1 MSQKADT
8 RLLGKTFQREVVI
21 TDELV
26 QQFAQL
32 SGDRNPI
39 HISDE
44 AAQRVGFSQRMAH
57 GVIQASLL
65 SAIVGM
71 DLPGPGSVIHRLEM
85 KWQKPCYPG
94 DRIILMVEVT
104 EEHESVQTVVC
115 QFRIANQHGEV
126 ISRGLVQV
134 GTGGVHD

>member
-1 MSQKADT
+1 LALNADT

-21 TDELV
+21 TDDLI
-26 QQFAQL
+26 QLFAQL

-39 HISDE
+39 HLSDE
-44 AAQRVGFSQRMAH
+44 AAQRLGFPRKVAH
-57 GVIQASLL
+57 GVIQAGLL

-94 DRIILMVEVT
+94 DRISLSLEVT

-115 QFRIANQHGEV
+115 RFRVTNDRGEV
-126 ISRGLVQV
+126 ISRGMVQV

>member
-1 MSQKADT
+1 LSSKADT
-8 RLLGKTFQREVVI
+8 KLLGETFQREVVI
-21 TDELV
+21 TDDLI

-32 SGDRNPI
+32 SGDCNPI
-39 HISDE
+39 HFSDE
-44 AAQRVGFSQRMAH
+44 AAQRLGFPQRVIH
-57 GVIQASLL
+57 GMIQAALL

-94 DRIILMVEVT
+94 DRISLSLEVI

-115 QFRIANQHGEV
+115 RFRITNDRGEV

>member
-1 MSQKADT
+1 M
-8 RLLGKTFQREVVI
+8 LGKTFQREVVI
-21 TDELV
+21 TDDLV

-32 SGDRNPI
+32 SGDCNPI
-39 HISDE
+39 HLSDE
-44 AAQRVGFSQRMAH
+44 AAQRLGFSQRVAH

-71 DLPGPGSVIHRLEM
+71 DLPGPGSLIHRLEM

-94 DRIILMVEVT
+94 DRITLALEIT

-115 QFRIANQHGEV
+115 QFTVTNQQGEV